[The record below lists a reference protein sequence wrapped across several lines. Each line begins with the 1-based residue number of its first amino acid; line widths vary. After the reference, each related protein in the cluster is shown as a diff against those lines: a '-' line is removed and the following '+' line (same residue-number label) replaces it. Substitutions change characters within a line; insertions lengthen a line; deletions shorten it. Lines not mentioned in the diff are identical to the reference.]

1 MPGPFPGASLSKII
15 DLGKLKMEFESY
27 TADIKHIAIEGV
39 IGAGKTSLT
48 LKLAKLLKAKAV
60 LEKFEENPFLEK
72 FYDDMEHYAFQTQ
85 MFFLLSRYRQ
95 QQELTQLDLFEQMI
109 VSDYMFEKDKIFAYL
124 NLQDDE
130 LRLYETLVGLLEKTV
145 PKPDL
150 AVYLQCNVE
159 HLMANIKKRGRKIER
174 SMSSEYIQSL
184 NEAYNYFFFR
194 YKSSPLLIVN
204 ADQIDFVNNEK
215 DFEQLANEIL
225 KPRKVAEYYSPILKQ
240 C

>member
-1 MPGPFPGASLSKII
+1 MI
-15 DLGKLKMEFESY
+15 DFEGYPS
-27 TADIKHIAIEGV
+27 DLKHIAIEGV

-48 LKLAKLLKAKAV
+48 LKLAKLLKGRAV

-72 FYDDMEHYAFQTQ
+72 FYDDIEHFAFQTQ
-85 MFFLLSRYRQ
+85 MFFLLSRYKQ
-95 QQELTQLDLFEQMI
+95 QQELAQMDLFEQTT

-130 LRLYETLVGLLEKTV
+130 LRLYETLVSLLERTV

-150 AVYLQCNVE
+150 VVYLQCNVE
-159 HLMANIKKRGRKIER
+159 HLMANIRKRGRKFER
-174 SMSSEYIQSL
+174 TISAEYIQGL

-204 ADQIDFVNNEK
+204 ADQLDFVNNEK
-215 DFEQLANEIL
+215 DFENLASEIL
-225 KPRKVAEYYSPILKQ
+225 KPRKVAEYYNPILK
-240 C
+240 

>member
-1 MPGPFPGASLSKII
+1 
-15 DLGKLKMEFESY
+15 MEFEGY
-27 TADIKHIAIEGV
+27 TSDIRHIAIEGV

-48 LKLAKLLKAKAV
+48 LKLAKFLKGKAV

-72 FYDDMEHYAFQTQ
+72 FYDDIEHYAFQTQ
-85 MFFLLSRYRQ
+85 MFFLLSRYKQ
-95 QQELTQLDLFEQMI
+95 QQELTQMDLFEQLI

-130 LRLYETLVGLLEKTV
+130 LRLYETLVGLLEKTI

-150 AVYLQCNVE
+150 VVYLQCNVD
-159 HLMANIKKRGRKIER
+159 HLMSNIKKRGRKFER
-174 SMSSEYIQSL
+174 SMSVEYIQSL

-204 ADQIDFVNNEK
+204 ADQIDFVNDES
-215 DFEQLANEIL
+215 DFERLAAEIL
-225 KPRKVAEYYSPILKQ
+225 KPRKVAEYYNPILK
-240 C
+240 

>member
-1 MPGPFPGASLSKII
+1 MT
-15 DLGKLKMEFESY
+15 MEFEGY
-27 TADIKHIAIEGV
+27 TSDIRHIAIEGV

-48 LKLAKLLKAKAV
+48 LKLAKLLKGKAV

-72 FYDDMEHYAFQTQ
+72 FYDDIEHYAFQTQ
-85 MFFLLSRYRQ
+85 MFFLLSRYKQ
-95 QQELTQLDLFEQMI
+95 QQELTQMDLFEQLI

-130 LRLYETLVGLLEKTV
+130 LRLYETLVGLLEKTI

-150 AVYLQCNVE
+150 VVYLQCNVE
-159 HLMANIKKRGRKIER
+159 HLMSNIKKRGRKFER
-174 SMSSEYIQSL
+174 SMSVEYIQSL

-204 ADQIDFVNNEK
+204 ADQIDFVNDES
-215 DFEQLANEIL
+215 DFERLAAEIL
-225 KPRKVAEYYSPILKQ
+225 KPRKVAEYYNPIMK
-240 C
+240 